1 MAETTIV
8 SAAKAASAQKSQQN
22 AKFIAAIE
30 NCCIPT
36 FVKPVIIELI
46 GDGILFESDLER
58 LTGDPN
64 AKYEPNKRRRGRP
77 QKEVTEFPESFP
89 EQTGIT
95 SYDALFDERTKAIM
109 MTAAIRILDSDTHV
123 DYADMISEMWQK
135 LPSKMMSFKAKPGD
149 PESRYKFIS
158 TAVNNIANT
167 FWGKRKRE
175 RERLPCVSLEEH
187 LDSFGELTLENVIIR
202 EDHST
207 KDRNMAETLEE
218 LVRIFPKLDKRDQAI
233 LIMKTYFEMSF
244 REIAERF
251 GVVKNEIHY
260 RMTVAIPAMAIRA
273 SREA

>member
-1 MAETTIV
+1 MAEL
-8 SAAKAASAQKSQQN
+8 SKATADQTASAQKPQQN

-58 LTGDPN
+58 LTGNPN

-95 SYDALFDERTKAIM
+95 SYDDLFDKRTMAIM
-109 MTAAIRILDSDTHV
+109 TTAAIRILDSDTHV
-123 DYADMISEMWQK
+123 DYADMISDMWLK
-135 LPSKMMSFKAKPGD
+135 LPGKMISFKAKPGD

-175 RERLPCVSLEEH
+175 RECLPCVSIEEH
-187 LDSFGELTLENVIIR
+187 LDSFGELTLENAIIR

-260 RMTVAIPAMAIRA
+260 RLTVAIPAMAIRV
-273 SREA
+273 SREV